1 MGHVKE
7 PEGID
12 FIIQSKPLTE
22 EDRTAISEYI
32 RNYKAKQ
39 KTKQVTR
46 RVKTGAK
53 RKKTPNK

>member
-12 FIIQSKPLTE
+12 FIIKSKPLTE

-39 KTKQVTR
+39 KL
-46 RVKTGAK
+46 
-53 RKKTPNK
+53 NKLHEE